1 MTQDRRPPVTRWALT
16 ALLLAQFLLG
26 LAYSALNPLGEAPDE
41 ADHYAYIVYIGQEG
55 RLPQGPTV
63 TQGKHPPLYHLVA
76 AWATRWTGLDF
87 RFLRS
92 NPDVGV
98 TPEAQAS
105 NFFVH
110 TALESWPWQGGA
122 LAMHLA
128 RLISLLAGLLLT
140 AATYGLGRALGTAW
154 PPHGGEWPAGALAAA
169 AFVAFLPEALFIGS
183 AVNND
188 IPAAALATLALW
200 ATLRGRRIGDAAL
213 AGLFMGLGL
222 LTKMSTGALWPAI
235 GLAMLAQEKREW
247 RRGLGRAALAI
258 GLALLIAAPWLWRN
272 WRLYGDPLGTSLVLA
287 TVDRRLAPLGWGDLL
302 WLFRG
307 WFFSFWGKFGGA
319 GHLALPAPLYVLWA
333 GLIGLAGAGWLRR
346 LLRRGREQE
355 VRDKKATSEQG
366 DEAAERC
373 ALVASLSRC
382 LIASLHPASC
392 ILLGSPL
399 LVALAVISYS
409 QMALGTDQGRLLFPA
424 LAPLALLLVGGLA
437 GLSGRRLA
445 LLAGGLTATMV
456 LVAVVSLVVGI
467 AGPFAPP
474 PAPGAEE
481 LAQAQPMGQLFGEGL
496 ELAAMRWGEGS
507 SGQPTAE
514 LTLYW
519 RARQPI
525 GADLRTALRIVDS
538 SGNLIWEWKRS
549 PGAGRF
555 STDRWPPGRVVA
567 DVYRVPHSVL
577 GETAH
582 IEVGVYEFPDGRWLS
597 VAGRPDAGPFLLL
610 GPAEGF

>member
-1 MTQDRRPPVTRWALT
+1 MTQDRRPPAIRYGLI
-16 ALLLAQFLLG
+16 ALLLAQLVLG
-26 LAYSALNPLGEAPDE
+26 LAYSVLNPLGEAPDE

-55 RLPQGPTV
+55 RLPQGPAI
-63 TQGKHPPLYHLVA
+63 TQSKHPPLYHLLA

-98 TPEAQAS
+98 TPEALAP

-110 TALESWPWQGGA
+110 TALERWPWRGGA

-140 AATYGLGRALGTAW
+140 TATCGLGRAVWPAQPPSEGAW
-154 PPHGGEWPAGALAAA
+154 PDAALAAA

-200 ATLRGRRIGDAAL
+200 ATLRGRRFRDAAL

-222 LTKMSTGALWPAI
+222 LTKVSTGALWPAI
-235 GLAMLAQEKREW
+235 GLAMLAQERRGW
-247 RRGLGRAALAI
+247 AGLRRGLGRAALAI

-287 TVDRRLAPLGWGDLL
+287 TVDRRPAPLGWSDLL
-302 WLFRG
+302 WLLRG

-319 GHLALPAPLYVLWA
+319 GHLALPAPLYALWA
-333 GLIGLAGAGWLRR
+333 ALIALAGAGWLRR
-346 LLRRGREQE
+346 LLKGIPGGGWRGHLP
-355 VRDKKATSEQG
+355 
-366 DEAAERC
+366 
-373 ALVASLSRC
+373 ALIVL
-382 LIASLHPASC
+382 P
-392 ILLGSPL
+392 GSPL
-399 LVALAVISYS
+399 LVALGIISYS

-424 LAPLALLLVGGLA
+424 LAPTALLLVGGLA
-437 GLSGRRLA
+437 GLSGGRNSL
-445 LLAGGLTATMV
+445 LWKGLAGLMAV
-456 LVAVVSLVVGI
+456 AAVVSLVVGI
-467 AGPFAPP
+467 VVPFAPP

-481 LAQAQPMGQLFGEGL
+481 LARARPVGQLFGEGL
-496 ELAAMRWGEGS
+496 ELAAMRWGEV
-507 SGQPTAE
+507 SGQPMAE

-519 RARQPI
+519 RARQPL
-525 GADLRTALRIVDS
+525 GADLRSALRVVDS
-538 SGNLIWEWKRS
+538 SGNLNWEWKRS

-555 STDRWPPGRVVA
+555 STDRWPPGRMVA
-567 DVYRVPHSVL
+567 DVYRVPRSVL
-577 GETAH
+577 GEAARV
-582 IEVGVYEFPDGRWLS
+582 EVGAYAFPDGPWLTL
-597 VAGRPDAGPFLLL
+597 AGRPEATPFLPL
-610 GPAEGF
+610 GPAQAK